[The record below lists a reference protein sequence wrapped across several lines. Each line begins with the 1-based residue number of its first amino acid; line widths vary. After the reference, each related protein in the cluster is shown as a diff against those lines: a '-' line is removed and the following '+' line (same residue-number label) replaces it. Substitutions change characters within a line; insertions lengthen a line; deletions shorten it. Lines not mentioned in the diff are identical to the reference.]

1 MLIIRYEE
9 LDIKNVERI
18 KNIERVR
25 GSKGIRGGRRNIG
38 RMIEVEIVVIRS
50 VKRMV

>member
-1 MLIIRYEE
+1 MLKIINRE

-18 KNIERVR
+18 KIERVR
-25 GSKGIRGGRRNIG
+25 GSKGIRGGRNIIG

-50 VKRMV
+50 VKRRV